1 MHSVIA
7 GLLAA
12 TASASVWAHV
22 GVHAD
27 GGFSTGFAHP
37 FFGLDHLL
45 AMVAVGIW
53 AVQIG
58 GRSLLILPAAFVTF
72 MAVGAALG
80 TAGVPL
86 PHVEGVVA
94 LSVLALGCA
103 VGLSGKMVSDTIF
116 ATGQRKWCLTPFSHF
131 SSWRRSRCSTDT
143 RTAPRCRTSP
153 RPWRYFAGFA
163 IATALLHALG
173 VAAGV
178 LLKSRPAILR
188 AGGAAIGLAGGWLVV
203 SL

>member
-1 MHSVIA
+1 MRNLLF

-12 TASASVWAHV
+12 AVSASAWAHV

-27 GGFSTGFAHP
+27 GGLSTGFAHP

-58 GRSLLILPAAFVTF
+58 GRSLVALPAAFVTF

-80 TAGVPL
+80 AAGVVL
-86 PHVEGVVA
+86 PQVEGMVA
-94 LSVLALGCA
+94 LSVLASGCA
-103 VGLSGKMVSDTIF
+103 VGSSVRLAWYWAVALVAAF
-116 ATGQRKWCLTPFSHF
+116 ALFHGHAHGTEMPEFSL
-131 SSWRRSRCSTDT
+131 
-143 RTAPRCRTSP
+143 
-153 RPWRYFAGFA
+153 PWQYFAGFA
-163 IATALLHALG
+163 LATVALHALG

-178 LLKSRPAILR
+178 GLKSRPAILR

>member
-1 MHSVIA
+1 MRSVIT

-37 FFGLDHLL
+37 YFGLDHLL

-58 GRSLLILPAAFVTF
+58 GRCLVALPATFVAF

-80 TAGVPL
+80 TTGAYL
-86 PHVEGVVA
+86 PQVEGVIAV
-94 LSVLALGCA
+94 SVLALGCA
-103 VGLSGKMVSDTIF
+103 VGSSMRLAWYWAVPLVAAF
-116 ATGQRKWCLTPFSHF
+116 ALFHGHAHGTEMPDF
-131 SSWRRSRCSTDT
+131 SS
-143 RTAPRCRTSP
+143 
-153 RPWRYFAGFA
+153 PWQYFAGFA
-163 IATALLHALG
+163 IATAVLHALG

-178 LLKSRPAILR
+178 LLKSHPAILR